1 MSDSKIGV
9 GGTIGIVVG
18 ITAILGLGLYLIL
31 KPKSNVQAAYVPPPT
46 TDKEVEYLKAQ
57 LALLKQQ
64 QANNPSLSQQQR
76 DANDAQIQG
85 IGIALGGK
93 LLGAGIDALINKW
106 TTPKNS
112 VYGNTSLA
120 SGVPDGYMLDNPTGT
135 VGRYDYL
142 NPWSQTTLV
151 KSTY

>member
-1 MSDSKIGV
+1 MADSKIGV

-31 KPKSNVQAAYVPPPT
+31 RPKSSSAATIPPPT
-46 TDKEVEYLKAQ
+46 NNAEVELLKAQ
-57 LALLKQQ
+57 LAALKAQQ
-64 QANNPSLSQQQR
+64 SNMNLSQQQR
-76 DANDAQIQG
+76 DANQAQMES

-93 LLGAGIDALINKW
+93 VLSAGVDKLIDLWNK
-106 TTPKNS
+106 PKTGTS

-120 SGVPDGYMLDNPTGT
+120 SGVPDGFVLDNPTGT

-142 NPWSQTTLV
+142 NPWSQTTFRAI
-151 KSTY
+151 